1 MRAWTLVGWLAL
13 VAVAGLTWETFRL
26 AELVGRHELDA
37 RAARAE
43 LARSAASGSPA
54 AAATPAPAASREPIR
69 APAVELPEFTR
80 LAQELALAKEQLAV
94 ATAMLAARARQ
105 DEERAQ
111 AAAAAVAA
119 SNRPIPPGVRECLL
133 ALHDCL
139 RAEGYLGLRFLR
151 ADAVGQDGL
160 TNVELLEAE
169 AAGIDVAFVR
179 AGRVTGVVERASGC
193 FVLTCYDGERSLRG
207 ERAPLPATGL
217 ALRFADVDGRMFEAR
232 LPYFVRGEGDYPA
245 PPPTPGRTP
254 GELDPL
260 QQRQWLERLDRVIA
274 DGAPS
279 PRWRVNRLRGLD
291 GGWFQAVDLVATD
304 DKRRVVAIAACERF
318 AIEIDESAGIVSLWL
333 RDGSLRRDGVDSTIT
348 GEGLRVLLPNL
359 TCKQA
364 SDALFGMVV
373 RR

>member
-1 MRAWTLVGWLAL
+1 
-13 VAVAGLTWETFRL
+13 
-26 AELVGRHELDA
+26 
-37 RAARAE
+37 
-43 LARSAASGSPA
+43 
-54 AAATPAPAASREPIR
+54 
-69 APAVELPEFTR
+69 
-80 LAQELALAKEQLAV
+80 
-94 ATAMLAARARQ
+94 
-105 DEERAQ
+105 
-111 AAAAAVAA
+111 
-119 SNRPIPPGVRECLL
+119 
-133 ALHDCL
+133 
-139 RAEGYLGLRFLR
+139 
-151 ADAVGQDGL
+151 
-160 TNVELLEAE
+160 
-169 AAGIDVAFVR
+169 
-179 AGRVTGVVERASGC
+179 
-193 FVLTCYDGERSLRG
+193 
-207 ERAPLPATGL
+207 
-217 ALRFADVDGRMFEAR
+217 MFEAR